1 MFENRHPEGNMAAL
15 VSAAREGL
23 TDLP

>member
-1 MFENRHPEGNMAAL
+1 MHENRHPEGNMAAL
-15 VSAAREGL
+15 VSAAEPGQ